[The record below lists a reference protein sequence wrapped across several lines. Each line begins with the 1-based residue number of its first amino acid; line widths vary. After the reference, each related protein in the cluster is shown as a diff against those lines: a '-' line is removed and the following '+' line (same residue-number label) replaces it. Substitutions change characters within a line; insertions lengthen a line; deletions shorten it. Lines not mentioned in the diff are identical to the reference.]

1 MFDVVV
7 LWLEVRPDS
16 QEIEE
21 TIFYVVLKQVWGMCR
36 QTRRLFTVQNSFLMH
51 MFFIVSDLEIN
62 ISSIMPQY
70 LIHKI
75 LGNVLYCS

>member
-36 QTRRLFTVQNSFLMH
+36 QTRRLLTVQNSFLMH